1 MKIQKKYFL
10 IYFALFSILS
20 LAMSLTTYFLLNKI
34 LLNKYEQLGKE
45 NLNYLKK
52 MTERET
58 EQLSKPYIFISNN
71 TLILE
76 RLTNNYDVLGQ
87 TKKMRDDM
95 NVSSVLNAMSTFDV
109 FEAINFIYIYSENG
123 EEYVYGADKDMLDID
138 DIKQQVQKVNM
149 DSKKLYYLGFGKSYY
164 RVTRNNNT
172 IKFSKKF
179 YDNYNNDIG
188 VVFFELSLTYFQKLY
203 NYEDTLNYTKFFLV
217 DDNNK
222 IIYHPDKRFVGTQYN
237 DNEHLG
243 LKLETN
249 IKTFNWKIISESS
262 SKFLFEDSFLV
273 IKVTL
278 LMAFLSITIAF
289 MMLGIITGKIVNP
302 IKKLSTAMAKVQDG
316 DLTAKVVYLR
326 DDEIGELA
334 NNFNIMTSKLKL
346 YLDNEIYHA
355 KKLND
360 AEYKAL
366 QAQINPHFM
375 YNSLNSV
382 KWLANI
388 QKADNISKTID
399 SLWLLLKMTSSLKG
413 QFIPLSSEIEI
424 IEAYCRIQQLRY
436 KGKFTVKYY
445 INDEHSKITL
455 PKYILQPFVENS
467 IFHGIEPKKGTG
479 KITVKSEI
487 DLNDLIIYIIDDGI
501 GFDQSSLVKILNDES
516 IQKHNEGLNNIG
528 IKNVNERLILLYG
541 ASYGINIC
549 SQINKGTTIKI
560 RIPINV

>member
-1 MKIQKKYFL
+1 LKIQKKYFL